1 MREPSFAPGT
11 DLHTAFTLSGLNN
24 WKN

>member
-11 DLHTAFTLSGLNN
+11 DLHTAFILSGFNN